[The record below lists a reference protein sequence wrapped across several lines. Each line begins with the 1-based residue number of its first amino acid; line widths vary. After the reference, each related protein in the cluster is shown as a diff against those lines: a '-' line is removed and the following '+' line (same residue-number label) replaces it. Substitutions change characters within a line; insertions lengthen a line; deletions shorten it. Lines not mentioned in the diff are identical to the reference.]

1 MEMMEGVRLR
11 QGRRRA
17 EREGHGT
24 RSRGSGNAP
33 SSYPTEGDEQ
43 VCVPLTVAQY
53 PVETNEPKTV
63 SLWREM
69 KEPGG
74 GCHAPSVPRVSSPVK
89 LSELSAALRK
99 YSGLM
104 SGVEKD
110 ARARQTAAMK
120 QMMVP
125 GVAGAI
131 VGEVGRRC
139 WRSKVGRA
147 VVDARR

>member
-1 MEMMEGVRLR
+1 M
-11 QGRRRA
+11 
-17 EREGHGT
+17 
-24 RSRGSGNAP
+24 
-33 SSYPTEGDEQ
+33 
-43 VCVPLTVAQY
+43 
-53 PVETNEPKTV
+53 
-63 SLWREM
+63 
-69 KEPGG
+69 
-74 GCHAPSVPRVSSPVK
+74 SSPVK
-89 LSELSAALRK
+89 LSEFSVALRK

-120 QMMVP
+120 QIMVP